1 MNIDS
6 IQNLLKNIADPIKG
20 GNIIQQLLVKDISVT
35 DNRASFTL
43 ALPTA
48 YNSYKANLN
57 LACTEA
63 ILTEFP
69 NADVHIHMETVQASS
84 FSSSPLP
91 RVKNIIA
98 VASGK
103 GGVGKSTVTFNLAR
117 SLQSLGAR
125 VGVLDA
131 DLYGPSLPTMFG
143 LEGARPNVN
152 LVEGKHKIQPIEKDG
167 IHVMSM
173 GFIVEAEQAVVLRGP
188 RLAGVIKQFILDC
201 SWPELD
207 YLLIDLPP
215 GTGDIQLTLVQT
227 VPLTG
232 AIIVTT
238 PQKVAVVDAV
248 KAMNMFMMPNINVP
262 ILGVVENMAWFT
274 PKELPNSKYRIFGE
288 GGGKSLAK
296 QARTIL
302 LGQVPLVMELRE
314 AADSGV
320 SPLSNDDSL
329 VTKAFV
335 NIAQNTARQAVIRN
349 ETIPP
354 TSIVDVK

>member
-1 MNIDS
+1 VNIDS

-103 GGVGKSTVTFNLAR
+103 GGVGKSTVTFNR
-117 SLQSLGAR
+117 
-125 VGVLDA
+125 
-131 DLYGPSLPTMFG
+131 
-143 LEGARPNVN
+143 
-152 LVEGKHKIQPIEKDG
+152 
-167 IHVMSM
+167 
-173 GFIVEAEQAVVLRGP
+173 P